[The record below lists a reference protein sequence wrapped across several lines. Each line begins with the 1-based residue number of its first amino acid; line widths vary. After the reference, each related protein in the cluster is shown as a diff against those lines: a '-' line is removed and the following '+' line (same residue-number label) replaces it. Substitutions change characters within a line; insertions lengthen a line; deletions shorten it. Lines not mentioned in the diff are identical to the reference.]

1 MVTPSAVTVS
11 GSKSHGDRS
20 YKGVL
25 RDAIF
30 VGASTRYLV
39 DTELGSAVI
48 STKPDG
54 ALTVGDSV
62 VVSWDKNKEFLV
74 R

>member
-1 MVTPSAVTVS
+1 
-11 GSKSHGDRS
+11 
-20 YKGVL
+20 
-25 RDAIF
+25 
-30 VGASTRYLV
+30 V

-54 ALTVGDSV
+54 ALKVGDSV
-62 VVSWDKNKEFLV
+62 VVSWDKDKEFLV